1 MNTSFQI
8 VKDSLWGEHSL
19 REGAPLGFDWG
30 PLRLW
35 LQQTQNELWLANQP
49 GGEGEPAPEPPE
61 AEQWKRY
68 ILKQPCERVRLS
80 PRFPDRPVVVQPENV
95 FILTPRA
102 TARIYVRCPLWAA
115 VEAVVGTNSIK
126 VAEIPLVT
134 LSGTWFGGMTQGDL
148 CYSISSGARR
158 SMEPDAK
165 RPFLAICPIEIVNR
179 SEEDFRVETICL
191 RVIGLS
197 IYRSGNQLW
206 SDEATIHYLGANLAS
221 EIRFAGRPPAEAA
234 DGLRVAGPRVPVRQ
248 GFALP
253 SFASLKD
260 LSGLGLWSRGG
271 DS

>member
-1 MNTSFQI
+1 MNTSFRI
-8 VKDSLWGEHSL
+8 VKDSIWGEHPL
-19 REGAPLGFDWG
+19 REGGPLGIDWG

-35 LQQTQNELWLANQP
+35 LQRTHNELWLASQP
-49 GGEGEPAPEPPE
+49 GEEGELAPEPPGVE
-61 AEQWKRY
+61 KWKRY
-68 ILKQPCERVRLS
+68 ILKHPCEHVRLS

-102 TARIYVRCPLWAA
+102 SARIYVRCPLWVS
-115 VEAVVGTNSIK
+115 VEAMIGTNSIE
-126 VAEIPLVT
+126 VADLPLVT
-134 LSGTWFGGMTQGDL
+134 LSGTWFGGMTVGDL

-158 SMEPDAK
+158 AMEPDAR

-179 SEEDFRVETICL
+179 SEEDFQVETICL
-191 RVIGLS
+191 RVSGLS
-197 IYRSGNQLW
+197 IYRGENQLW
-206 SDEATIHYLGANLAS
+206 SDEAAIQYLGADLAS

-234 DGLRVAGPRVPVRQ
+234 NARKIAEPRIPVRQ

>member
-1 MNTSFQI
+1 MNTSFQV
-8 VKDSLWGEHSL
+8 VKDSLWGEHPL
-19 REGAPLGFDWG
+19 REGLPLAFDWG
-30 PLRLW
+30 PFQLW
-35 LQQTQNELWLANQP
+35 LQPTHNELWLASQP
-49 GGEGEPAPEPPE
+49 DGEGEDAPEPPP
-61 AEQWKRY
+61 AEKWKRY
-68 ILKQPCERVRLS
+68 ILKHRCVRIRLS

-102 TARIYVRCPLWAA
+102 TARIYVRCPLWVAI
-115 VEAVVGTNSIK
+115 EAVTESISVE

-134 LSGTWFGGMTQGDL
+134 LSGTWFGGMTEGDL

-158 SMEPDAK
+158 AMEPDVQ

-179 SEEDFRVETICL
+179 SEEDFQVETICL
-191 RVIGLS
+191 RVSGLS
-197 IYRSGNQLW
+197 IYRSENQLW
-206 SDEATIHYLGANLAS
+206 ADEAAIHYLGPNLAS
-221 EIRFAGRPPAEAA
+221 EIRFAGRPPGEAA
-234 DGLRVAGPRVPVRQ
+234 NAQKIAGPRIPVRQ